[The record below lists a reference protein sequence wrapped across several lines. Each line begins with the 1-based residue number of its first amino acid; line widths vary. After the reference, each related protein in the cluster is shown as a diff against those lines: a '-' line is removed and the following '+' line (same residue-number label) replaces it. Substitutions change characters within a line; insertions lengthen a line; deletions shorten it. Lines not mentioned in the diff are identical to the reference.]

1 MANEICIRIRFALN
15 KNSKVLG
22 LSFSRRD
29 TFQPHAYYGLP
40 NCILSRSNLVELWLT
55 YECAMITKVD
65 NSTPNDDR
73 GQKSEAMFLVC
84 SGIFLVAVDKSTI
97 YHFQLQIPSSSIRF
111 CEMAPSRNTELAEA
125 LALLGECYRQTYFFT
140 MNRHPKYGNLIVLL
154 PLVVNCI
161 LCNVYLEP
169 VIMDT
174 NLNILSWIHQYEFD
188 EDEYW
193 NKVEA
198 PVRCLIH
205 HLKTVEVAGLVIE
218 KLVDSVSGIFAWAFH
233 GVKEKE
239 DIPKKEIYCPSS
251 LVSDKACE

>member
-55 YECAMITKVD
+55 YDMSGNVD
-65 NSTPNDDR
+65 IANVASIAEVSASRKLKFDFRVCNDY
-73 GQKSEAMFLVC
+73 Q
-84 SGIFLVAVDKSTI
+84 VDKSTI

-125 LALLGECYRQTYFFT
+125 LALLGESYRQTYFFT

-154 PLVVNCI
+154 LLLLTAFFAMFI
-161 LCNVYLEP
+161 W
-169 VIMDT
+169 
-174 NLNILSWIHQYEFD
+174 NLLSWTQI
-188 EDEYW
+188 W
-193 NKVEA
+193 
-198 PVRCLIH
+198 
-205 HLKTVEVAGLVIE
+205 
-218 KLVDSVSGIFAWAFH
+218 
-233 GVKEKE
+233 
-239 DIPKKEIYCPSS
+239 
-251 LVSDKACE
+251 

>member
-1 MANEICIRIRFALN
+1 
-15 KNSKVLG
+15 
-22 LSFSRRD
+22 
-29 TFQPHAYYGLP
+29 
-40 NCILSRSNLVELWLT
+40 
-55 YECAMITKVD
+55 MITKVD

-84 SGIFLVAVDKSTI
+84 SGIFFVAVDKSTI

-125 LALLGECYRQTYFFT
+125 LALLGESYRQTYFFT
-140 MNRHPKYGNLIVLL
+140 MNRHPN
-154 PLVVNCI
+154 
-161 LCNVYLEP
+161 
-169 VIMDT
+169 
-174 NLNILSWIHQYEFD
+174 NILSWIHQYEFD

>member
-1 MANEICIRIRFALN
+1 MANEICIRIRIALN

-73 GQKSEAMFLVC
+73 GQKSEAMF
-84 SGIFLVAVDKSTI
+84 
-97 YHFQLQIPSSSIRF
+97 
-111 CEMAPSRNTELAEA
+111 
-125 LALLGECYRQTYFFT
+125 
-140 MNRHPKYGNLIVLL
+140 
-154 PLVVNCI
+154 
-161 LCNVYLEP
+161 
-169 VIMDT
+169 
-174 NLNILSWIHQYEFD
+174 LNILSWIHQYEFD

-239 DIPKKEIYCPSS
+239 DIPKKEIHCPSS